1 MQFTLRNS
9 YPWPADIVVQ
19 VFADQDFFTE
29 KYRRC
34 GAHNIRVLAYE
45 RDGAQSHIK
54 VERQVQLA
62 EIPAFARRILPVNL
76 ALIQS
81 DDWNRDSKRGHIEI
95 ELAGVPARI
104 TCDMVLND
112 AKLGSGAD
120 MTLEFEISVNVPLI
134 GERLARLLALDLKK
148 KFRVDSEQAAIV
160 MTDLV
165 SRYQ

>member
-1 MQFTLRNS
+1 MRFTLHNS

-34 GAHNIRVLAYE
+34 GAHNIRVLTYE
-45 RDGAQSHIK
+45 RDGTQSHIK

-76 ALIQS
+76 TLIQS
-81 DDWNRDSKRGHIEI
+81 DDWNRDSKRGHIDI
-95 ELAGVPARI
+95 ELSGVPAHI
-104 TCDMVLND
+104 ICDMTLTD
-112 AKLGSGAD
+112 SDSGAD
-120 MTLEFEISVNVPLI
+120 MTLDFQISVNVPLI

-160 MTDLV
+160 MAELV